1 MGARRIMITGGAGR
15 LGRHVVRAVAA
26 TAGVRVLD
34 IAPPEDDV
42 AFHRVDI
49 RDGEACRTALRGS
62 DAVIHLAGLDDGDA
76 VRPRD
81 YLDVNVAGAWN
92 VFAGALAAGVENIVV
107 ASSTAALGIGRA
119 TPPDY
124 LPVDEAHA
132 LRPGDEYGLSKQLI
146 EAQAAWIARA
156 GHARVT
162 CLRPTLIMRPEMEPR
177 FPAQLALPDP
187 DSPPP
192 AGADQAYGALA
203 PTRSYVPSADAAR
216 AFHLAL
222 DRWER
227 CFRDLPDRR
236 AGHARPDRS
245 VVADARGLGPA
256 PGAPPSGPL
265 GGRSEPFP
273 PGYGQSRTQSR
284 LARARRRPGLNAGD
298 CRRAPLA
305 APFDAATRERGDG
318 PCARRS

>member
-1 MGARRIMITGGAGR
+1 MGARRVMITGGAGR
-15 LGRHVVRAVAA
+15 LGRHVVRTVAA
-26 TAGVRVLD
+26 TAEVRVLD

-76 VRPRD
+76 ARPRD

-92 VFAGALAAGVENIVV
+92 VFAGALAAGVEHIVV
-107 ASSTAALGIGRA
+107 ASSTAVLGIGRA

-124 LPVDEAHA
+124 LPVDEAHP
-132 LRPGDEYGLSKQLI
+132 LRPNDEYGLSKQLI

-177 FPAQLALPDP
+177 FRAQLALPDP
-187 DSPPP
+187 DAPPP

-203 PTRSYVPSADAAR
+203 PTRSYVRSADAAR

-222 DRWER
+222 DR
-227 CFRDLPDRR
+227 
-236 AGHARPDRS
+236 
-245 VVADARGLGPA
+245 
-256 PGAPPSGPL
+256 
-265 GGRSEPFP
+265 
-273 PGYGQSRTQSR
+273 
-284 LARARRRPGLNAGD
+284 AGD
-298 CRRAPLA
+298 AFDIVQIA
-305 APFDAATRERGDG
+305 APDTLGRIDLLSRMHAVWGRLPTVRDPVRWVEDPSRSLFDTAKAARVLGWHGRGGG
-318 PCARRS
+318 PD